1 MCEAKLGPGPDG
13 SEDGAQ
19 ERVTMTDFVDELIAA
34 LLTMRLYERKH
45 SRVRGRIDELRR
57 LHRRIFAAR
66 DEHELVLGTTQ
77 GFLLHEDRPLLG
89 ASAGGATLV
98 QGLASRSSGG
108 LQFARELGDGDF
120 EQLLVLLAAPT
131 SPGETHDHANRKL
144 QKNGCSGIRLLPP
157 YHPGSAAPR
166 GSGSLLSSAAA
177 GAASAG
183 LRIPMRMRQTIVRSL
198 QEASLRAASGQEIDL
213 QDVQTIAQ
221 TLSDGVRG
229 NAGEVHD
236 LVRYERYD
244 AFTFGHS
251 VRVCALAVD
260 FASQLSRD
268 PRLLLRIGTAALLHD
283 IGKVGIAPEV
293 LHHRGRLSPEQRREM
308 ERHAAL
314 GSAILLEQ
322 KDVDDVAV
330 AVSHGH
336 HQNLDGT
343 GYPANRL
350 SIEHSAVTRLIRIC
364 DVYEA
369 LTAVRPYKGAMTPIQ
384 AFRVMLES
392 PGAFDPALLRRFIA
406 VTGAYPSGSEVQLSD
421 GRIARVREQSGEIL
435 RPVVSL
441 ERAASGEVLDERDG
455 ATLDLSSPGC
465 SGLRI
470 ARVLERESVQADLQ
484 AA

>member
-1 MCEAKLGPGPDG
+1 MCEAKLGPVP
-13 SEDGAQ
+13 DGAQ
-19 ERVTMTDFVDELIAA
+19 DRVTITDFVDELIAA

-45 SRVRGRIDELRR
+45 TRVRGRIEELRR
-57 LHRRIFAAR
+57 LHRLIFAAR
-66 DEHELVLGTTQ
+66 EEHELVLGTTQ

-89 ASAGGATLV
+89 ASAGAATLV
-98 QGLASRSSGG
+98 HGLASRSSGG
-108 LQFARELGDGDF
+108 LQFARELGDADF
-120 EQLLVLLAAPT
+120 EALLVLLAAPG
-131 SPGETHDHANRKL
+131 PQGETHDLANRRL

-157 YHPGSAAPR
+157 YHPGSTAPR
-166 GSGSLLSSAAA
+166 GPMALLA
-177 GAASAG
+177 GGAPPTD

-221 TLSDGVRG
+221 ALSDGVRG
-229 NAGEVHD
+229 HSGEVQD

-251 VRVCALAVD
+251 VRVCALAID
-260 FASQLSRD
+260 FASRLSRD
-268 PRLLLRIGTAALLHD
+268 PRLCMRIGTAALLHD

-322 KDVDDVAV
+322 RDVDDVAV

-343 GYPANRL
+343 GYPAERL
-350 SIEHSAVTRLIRIC
+350 SIEHSVVTRLIRIC

-392 PGAFDPALLRRFIA
+392 PGSFDLALLRRFIA
-406 VTGAYPSGSEVQLSD
+406 VTGAYPSGSEVELSD
-421 GRIARVREQSGEIL
+421 GTIARVSGQTGEIL
-435 RPVVSL
+435 RPVVDL
-441 ERAASGEVLDERDG
+441 QRAASGEALDERDRT
-455 ATLDLSSPGC
+455 TLDLSSPEC
-465 SGLRI
+465 GLRV
-470 ARVLERESVQADLQ
+470 ARLLDGKGLEADLR

>member
-1 MCEAKLGPGPDG
+1 MCEAKLGPAPEGVPD
-13 SEDGAQ
+13 
-19 ERVTMTDFVDELIAA
+19 RVTITDFVDELIAA

-57 LHRRIFAAR
+57 LHRLIFAAR
-66 DEHELVLGTTQ
+66 AEHELVLGTTQ

-89 ASAGGATLV
+89 ASSGAATLV

-108 LQFARELGDGDF
+108 IQLARELGDADF
-120 EQLLVLLAAPT
+120 EQALVLLASPAPQ
-131 SPGETHDHANRKL
+131 GETHDLANRKL

-157 YHPGSAAPR
+157 YHPGSTAPR
-166 GSGSLLSSAAA
+166 GTASLLASAA
-177 GAASAG
+177 GASAG
-183 LRIPMRMRQTIVRSL
+183 GDLRIPMRMRQSIVHSL

-221 TLSDGVRG
+221 ALSDGVRG
-229 NAGEVHD
+229 NSGEVQD

-260 FASQLSRD
+260 FASQLVRD
-268 PRLLLRIGTAALLHD
+268 PRLCMRIGTAALLHD

-322 KDVDDVAV
+322 RDVDDVAV

-343 GYPANRL
+343 GYPADRL
-350 SIEHSAVTRLIRIC
+350 SIDHSIVTRLIRIC

-369 LTAVRPYKGAMTPIQ
+369 LTAVRPYKGAMSPIQ

-406 VTGAYPSGSEVQLSD
+406 VTGAYPSGSEVELSD
-421 GRIARVREQSGEIL
+421 GTIARVIAQTREIL
-435 RPVVSL
+435 RPVVRL
-441 ERAASGEVLDERDG
+441 ERASSGEPLDERDRAG
-455 ATLDLSSPGC
+455 VDLSSPDGELRVVRLLEKE
-465 SGLRI
+465 GLDAELR
-470 ARVLERESVQADLQ
+470 

>member
-1 MCEAKLGPGPDG
+1 VCEAKLGPVPEGA
-13 SEDGAQ
+13 DGAQ
-19 ERVTMTDFVDELIAA
+19 GRVTITDFVDELIAA

-45 SRVRGRIDELRR
+45 TRVRGRIDELRR
-57 LHRRIFAAR
+57 LHRQIFAVR
-66 DEHELVLGTTQ
+66 EEHDLVLGTTQ

-89 ASAGGATLV
+89 ASAGAATLV
-98 QGLASRSSGG
+98 HGLASRSSGG
-108 LQFARELGDGDF
+108 LQFARELGDADF
-120 EQLLVLLAAPT
+120 EQVLLLLAAPV
-131 SPGETHDHANRKL
+131 PGETHDLANRRL

-157 YHPGSAAPR
+157 YHPGSTAPR
-166 GSGSLLSSAAA
+166 GTVGLLA
-177 GAASAG
+177 GTVGASPG
-183 LRIPMRMRQTIVRSL
+183 DLRIPMRMRQTIVRSL

-229 NAGEVHD
+229 NAGEVQD

-260 FASQLSRD
+260 FASRLSSD
-268 PRLLLRIGTAALLHD
+268 PRLQLRIGTAALLHD

-343 GYPANRL
+343 GYPADRL
-350 SIEHSAVTRLIRIC
+350 SIEHSVVTRLIRIC

-369 LTAVRPYKGAMTPIQ
+369 LTAVRPYKGAMSPIQ

-392 PGAFDPALLRRFIA
+392 PGAFDTGLLRRFIA
-406 VTGAYPSGSEVQLSD
+406 VTGAYPSGSEVELSD
-421 GRIARVREQSGEIL
+421 GRIARVAGQTGEIL

-441 ERAASGEVLDERDG
+441 EKAGSGEALDERDRG
-455 ATLDLSSPGC
+455 TIDLSSPEQK
-465 SGLRI
+465 SLRI
-470 ARVLERESVQADLQ
+470 ARVLEPATLDADLQ